1 MNHENIIIIKNQI
14 GSSLVE
20 TMVSLF
26 VLAIGLLGT
35 LAMQTKSVQHNQN
48 SYSFSQALVLA
59 NDLSE
64 RLRTAEST
72 ENVLNEWKET
82 NVKASLP
89 SGTAAV
95 EAGEN
100 SNYVQSISLEFFGG
114 VNKDGNKHTL
124 TIATWTTDNVSKN

>member
-1 MNHENIIIIKNQI
+1 MKIKTIIKIHAQN

-35 LAMQTKSVQHNQN
+35 LAMQTKSIQHNQN

-64 RLRTAEST
+64 RLRTAEDRVSVAQAWRDT
-72 ENVLNEWKET
+72 AVEQG
-82 NVKASLP
+82 LP
-89 SGTAAV
+89 GGTAV
-95 EAGEN
+95 IEN
-100 SNYVQSISLEFFGG
+100 GSRAEVQRITLEFFGG
-114 VNKDGNKHTL
+114 RNAEGNKHTL
-124 TIATWTTDNVSKN
+124 ELITWTADNVSQN